1 MSTGLQRTLAWGG
14 AAFVLIIFPAIIMVG
29 LLPPVAPTLSAAEIA
44 HFWSTDTGLKRCGL
58 VLMLAA
64 AGLQVPF
71 GALLAVR
78 IRALEGRYTPLTY
91 AQIIGCGLAVMAV
104 VMPTFA
110 FAAASYR
117 PERDP
122 QITQA
127 LNDLGWLVFVMN
139 WPPATIQCL
148 AVAFAIFGARDC
160 EPIWPRWVAY
170 FNLWCGFLFAGAA
183 LVVLFKN
190 GVFAWNG
197 LLAFWLVAAF
207 FGTWFLVMT
216 WQLLAT
222 ISKQNDDSPHEVAGA
237 VAVETFGQRAT

>member
-1 MSTGLQRTLAWGG
+1 MSTGLQRTFAWGG
-14 AAFVLIIFPAIIMVG
+14 AAFVFLLFPGIIMAG
-29 LLPPVAPTLSAAEIA
+29 LLPPFAPNRSAVEVAQ
-44 HFWSTDTGLKRCGL
+44 FWSTNTGLKRCGL

-78 IRALEGRYTPLTY
+78 IRAMEGRYTPLTY
-91 AQIIGCGLAVMAV
+91 AQIIGCGLAVMAIV
-104 VMPTFA
+104 LPTFA

-127 LNDLGWLVFVMN
+127 LNDLGWLPFVMN
-139 WPPATIQCL
+139 WPAATIQCL
-148 AVAFAIFGARDC
+148 AIGFAIFGVRDG

-170 FNLWCGFLFAGAA
+170 FNLWCGFIFAAGA
-183 LVVLFKN
+183 LVVLFKT

-197 LLAFWLVAAF
+197 LLAFWLVAVF
-207 FGTWFLVMT
+207 FGCWFLVMT

-222 ISKQNDDSPHEVAGA
+222 ISKQNDDSPHDVAGA
-237 VAVETFGQRAT
+237 AAAMGRRPA